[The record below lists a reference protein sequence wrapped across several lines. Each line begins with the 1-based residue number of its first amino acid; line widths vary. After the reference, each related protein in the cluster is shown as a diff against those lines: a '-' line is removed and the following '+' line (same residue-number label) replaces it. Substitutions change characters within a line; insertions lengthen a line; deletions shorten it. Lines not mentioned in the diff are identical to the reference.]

1 MLSTDWLAMIGCIP
15 VDKHD
20 SLCLLTTGG
29 LHINVQSLLR
39 KADDFLVVRGR
50 IGGSTDAG
58 YTFMIP
64 YSQLECVYLHKTVAE
79 IEVVSWFSQSGAPSE
94 VAAAAPRV
102 GADGVVPLPSPLV
115 PAAAVPQPAAPGI
128 LATASIQ
135 TKSGS
140 IPLPGK
146 AAILER
152 LRKRTGNSAP
162 GTFPRPPLPGP
173 APGPAPGA
181 TPNPPEPPK

>member
-1 MLSTDWLAMIGCIP
+1 MQSSDWCTLLSCIP

-20 SLCLLTTGG
+20 CLCLLTTGG
-29 LHINVQSLLR
+29 LHINLQSIIR
-39 KADDFLVVRGR
+39 KEQDFLVVRGR

-58 YTFMIP
+58 YTFLLP
-64 YSQLECVYLHKTVAE
+64 YTQLECVYIQRPTSEAE
-79 IEVVSWFSQSGAPSE
+79 IMTWFPQGA
-94 VAAAAPRV
+94 
-102 GADGVVPLPSPLV
+102 L
-115 PAAAVPQPAAPGI
+115 AAAVAAVPRPLGDGVAPAPLPPALAPAPAAPAPAVPG

-135 TKSGS
+135 TKSGQ

-162 GTFPRPPLPGP
+162 GTMPKPPLAGPG
-173 APGPAPGA
+173 PGA
-181 TPNPPEPPK
+181 TPNPPEPPAK